1 MRKILITGGAGNIG
15 SSLAISLLESGS
27 EVFVFD
33 NFITGSQEN
42 LPIEKN
48 NLHVINV
55 DVNDKESLVRC
66 WGSNKFDYVFHY
78 AALVGV
84 DRTQKNPLG
93 VLEDVKGIRNI
104 LECSKESGVKR
115 IFYSSSSEVY
125 GEPVEIPQN
134 EDTTPL
140 NSRVPYAVVKNL
152 GEAYFRTYQ
161 KEFGLSFTI
170 FRFFNTYGP
179 NQNNDFV
186 ITKFIEQA
194 LEGQNISIYGDGSQ
208 SRSFLY
214 IDNNIS
220 FTKKVLEEELFINE
234 VVNVGSDE
242 VVTVKELATLI
253 KKIAKSSSKLV
264 YLPPLKDGDMYRR
277 QPDVSKMRKYL
288 KKIMSIEDGI
298 KKLIL

>member
-1 MRKILITGGAGNIG
+1 MKKILITGGAGNIG
-15 SSLAISLLESGS
+15 SSLAKSLLEKGF

-33 NFITGSQEN
+33 NFITGNKKN
-42 LPIEKN
+42 LPEDNPRLEIFE
-48 NLHVINV
+48 V
-55 DVNDKESLVRC
+55 DVNDKESLTNL
-66 WGSNKFDYVFHY
+66 WGKNKFEFVFHY

-93 VLEDVKGIRNI
+93 VLKDVNGIRNV

-161 KEFGLSFTI
+161 KEFGLPFTI

-179 NQNNDFV
+179 NQKNDFV
-186 ITKFIEQA
+186 ITRFLEQA
-194 LEGQNISIYGDGSQ
+194 LKGKNISIYGDGSQ
-208 SRSFLY
+208 SRSFFY

-220 FTKKVLEEELFINE
+220 FTKAVLEEGLFINE

-242 VVTVKELATLI
+242 VITIKELAILI
-253 KKIAKSSSKLV
+253 KKITKSTSKLV

-277 QPDVSKMRKYL
+277 QPDVSKMRKHL
-288 KKIMSIEDGI
+288 KKIISIENGI
-298 KKLIL
+298 KRLIP

>member
-15 SSLAISLLESGS
+15 SSLAISLLKSGS

-42 LPIEKN
+42 LPIENN
-48 NLHVINV
+48 NLHVIDV
-55 DVNDKESLVRC
+55 DVNNKESLVRC
-66 WGSNKFDYVFHY
+66 WGGNKFDYVFHY

-84 DRTQKNPLG
+84 DRTQQDPLG

-134 EDTTPL
+134 EETTPL

-161 KEFGLSFTI
+161 KEFGLPFTI

-194 LEGQNISIYGDGSQ
+194 LQGQNISIYGDGSQ
-208 SRSFLY
+208 SRSFFY
-214 IDNNIS
+214 IDNNIA
-220 FTKKVLEEELFINE
+220 FTNKVLEEGLFINE

-288 KKIMSIEDGI
+288 KKIMSIEEGI